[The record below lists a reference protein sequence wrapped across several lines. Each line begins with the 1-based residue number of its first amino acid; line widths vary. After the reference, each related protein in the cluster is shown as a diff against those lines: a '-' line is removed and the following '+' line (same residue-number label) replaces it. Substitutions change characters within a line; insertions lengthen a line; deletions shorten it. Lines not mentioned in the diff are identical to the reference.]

1 MKPVNIGSHLGSCR
15 GTPLTHLELSC
26 VPELRVVIRHTLHT
40 CDSGT
45 PGRAVVSVPS
55 IFRPQTAGPNLVFD
69 PSHDPGHGGLEP
81 SVLRDVLG
89 FSD

>member
-1 MKPVNIGSHLGSCR
+1 M
-15 GTPLTHLELSC
+15 
-26 VPELRVVIRHTLHT
+26 
-40 CDSGT
+40 
-45 PGRAVVSVPS
+45 VSVPS